1 MKINRDTDALLVVDA
16 QNSFITGSLAV
27 PGAEEIMPIIVKL
40 ESKFGTI
47 IYSRDAHIPKHPS
60 FQAQGGPWPD
70 HCVIGTYGYRLHS
83 SLMYIDSIPI
93 IVDKGLEE
101 EAYSAFSGTIVIQRS
116 DEPADY
122 IEDLLGTRNIKR
134 LFICGLA
141 TDYCVKATVL
151 DALKLFNGEVFV
163 LLDAVRA
170 VNVDENDGR
179 KAIHEMK
186 NAGAMLIGQHLPAPN
201 NLED

>member
-1 MKINRDTDALLVVDA
+1 MKINTATDALLVVDV
-16 QNSFITGSLAV
+16 QNDFVTGSLAV
-27 PGAEEIMPIIVKL
+27 PGAEEIILIIVKL
-40 ESKFGTI
+40 ESKFGTV
-47 IYSRDAHIPKHPS
+47 IYSRDAHISKHPS

-70 HCVIGTYGYRLHS
+70 HCVVGTQGYRLHS
-83 SLMYIDSIPI
+83 SLLYGNITTPI

-122 IEDLLGTRNIKR
+122 IEDLLDMRNIKK
-134 LFICGLA
+134 LFVCGLA
-141 TDYCVKATVL
+141 TDYCIKATVL
-151 DALKLFNGEVFV
+151 DALKLFDGEVFV

-170 VNVDENDGR
+170 VNVEKKDDI
-179 KAIHEMK
+179 KAIKKMVDS
-186 NAGAMLIGQHLPAPN
+186 GAVFLNSN

>member
-1 MKINRDTDALLVVDA
+1 MKINKDTDALLVVDV
-16 QNSFITGSLAV
+16 QGDFVTGSMAV
-27 PGAEEIMPIIVKL
+27 PGAEEIIPIIVKL
-40 ESKFGTI
+40 EQKFGTI
-47 IYSRDAHIPKHPS
+47 IYSRDAHIPRHPS
-60 FQAQGGPWPD
+60 FKAQGGPWPD

-101 EAYSAFSGTIVIQRS
+101 EAYSAFSGTIVVQRS

-170 VNVDENDGR
+170 VNIDENDGR

-186 NAGAMLIGQHLPAPN
+186 NAGAILVGQHLSPPN
-201 NLED
+201 NLEN

>member
-1 MKINRDTDALLVVDA
+1 MKINKATDALLVVDV
-16 QNSFITGSLAV
+16 QDDFVTGSLAV
-27 PGAEEIMPIIVKL
+27 PGAEEIILIIVKL

-47 IYSRDAHIPKHPS
+47 IYSRDAHISKHPS
-60 FQAQGGPWPD
+60 FQAQGGPWPE
-70 HCVIGTYGYRLHS
+70 HCVIGTHGYRLHS
-83 SLMYIDSIPI
+83 SLMYGDAVPV

-122 IEDLLGTRNIKR
+122 IEDLLDMRDIKR

-151 DALKLFNGEVFV
+151 DALKLFDGEVYV
-163 LLDAVRA
+163 LLDAIKA
-170 VNVDENDGR
+170 VNIDEGDSFR
-179 KAIHEMK
+179 AIEEMN
-186 NAGAMLIGQHLPAPN
+186 NAGALFITSN
-201 NLED
+201 NLEN

>member
-1 MKINRDTDALLVVDA
+1 M
-16 QNSFITGSLAV
+16 AV
-27 PGAEEIMPIIVKL
+27 PGAKEIIPIIVKL
-40 ESKFGTI
+40 EQKFGTI
-47 IYSRDAHIPKHPS
+47 VYSRDAHIAGHPS
-60 FQAQGGPWPD
+60 FQAQGGPWPE

-122 IEDLLGTRNIKR
+122 IEDLLDMRNIKR
-134 LFICGLA
+134 LFVCGLA

-151 DALKLFNGEVFV
+151 DALKLFKGEVFV
-163 LLDAVRA
+163 LRDAVRA

-186 NAGAMLIGQHLPAPN
+186 DAGAILTTSN
-201 NLED
+201 DLED